1 MSSSA
6 EMPAIQQG
14 LTELFGLKVHK
25 DKTDFVNHLALE
37 INRLILHDF
46 NRLVSILYRID
57 INEEELKQMLQQYS
71 HVDAGYIVAQLII
84 NRQIKKAE
92 LRSQFPKEDNIA
104 DEDRW

>member
-1 MSSSA
+1 MDAS
-6 EMPAIQQG
+6 ENMPAVQAG

-46 NRLVSILYRID
+46 NQLVSILYRID
-57 INEEELKQMLQQYS
+57 IDEEELKQMLRQYS

-84 NRQIKKAE
+84 KRQMNKAE
-92 LRSQFPKEDNIA
+92 LRKEFRREDDIA
-104 DEDRW
+104 EEDKW